1 MLQQLKQ
8 AVFSGG
14 YAVYGGKAGKADLSH
29 KDARAIAKRSNV
41 SRNEIEK
48 LFRQELN
55 LHSTLQRRASS

>member
-1 MLQQLKQ
+1 MSQ
-8 AVFSGG
+8 
-14 YAVYGGKAGKADLSH
+14 
-29 KDARAIAKRSNV
+29 KDARAIAKRANV

>member
-14 YAVYGGKAGKADLSH
+14 YAVQGGKAVKSALSQ
-29 KDARAIAKRSNV
+29 KDARAIAKRANV

>member
-14 YAVYGGKAGKADLSH
+14 YAVQGEKAVKGALSQ
-29 KDARAIAKRSNV
+29 KDARTIAKRANV